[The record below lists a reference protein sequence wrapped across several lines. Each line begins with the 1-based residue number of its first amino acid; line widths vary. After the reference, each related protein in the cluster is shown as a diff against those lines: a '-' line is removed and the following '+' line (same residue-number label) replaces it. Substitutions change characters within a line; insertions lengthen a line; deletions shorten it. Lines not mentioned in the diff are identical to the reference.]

1 MTVLVARDRFSR
13 HAVAGFAFRDA
24 ADQSL
29 VTDGLDIALR
39 DAARPECVAR
49 LVPTA
54 SGTWMTPR
62 LPGLGA
68 DLAGLPE
75 QWPVR
80 ARLFAVDV
88 VDRLHR
94 YLPARFE
101 ARLPTRGRF
110 VWPGWAGLDR
120 ARIRPL
126 LPAGAAADFVPDYLP
141 LFPAIARP
149 VPRPCAIVRA
159 QLAFRQPD
167 DSDRPAPWAAIT
179 VSIEGVVVGLGIAD
193 ARGAAAVSFNHPPLP
208 ASTVQ
213 PPSAE
218 RSEISWEVT
227 LGVHY
232 GALAGDP
239 PDLAAILGQLAGTA
253 TRTFSR
259 LAPPALDLP
268 PQHLVLGRPLTVA
281 TGHNATERF
290 SSLYLETA

>member
-24 ADQSL
+24 ADQS
-29 VTDGLDIALR
+29 VVADGLDIALR
-39 DAARPECVAR
+39 DAARPERAVR
-49 LVPTA
+49 LVSTA

-75 QWPVR
+75 QWPLR

-88 VDRLHR
+88 ADRLHR
-94 YLPARFE
+94 YLPARFQ

-141 LFPAIARP
+141 LFPAVTGP
-149 VPRPCAIVRA
+149 LSGPRATVRA

-167 DSDRPAPWAAIT
+167 GSDRPAPWAAVT
-179 VSIEGVVVGLGIAD
+179 VSIDGVVVGLGVAD

-218 RSEISWEVT
+218 RSEISWAVT
-227 LGVHY
+227 LGVYY

-239 PDLAAILGQLAGTA
+239 PDLAAILGQLKGTA
-253 TRTFSR
+253 TRALST
-259 LAPPALDLP
+259 LAPNAPDLP
-268 PQHLVLGRPLTVA
+268 PQSLVLGRPLTVA
-281 TGHNATERF
+281 TRRDATDRF